1 MLLLQK
7 LHGRHHNLV
16 YSCEISISQMT
27 MDLLLFT
34 YMFSDLC
41 NCQYFDR
48 ACLYIWVTRRVSCK
62 KQARLAHLSST
73 LVFWWGMCFSI
84 FIFIVFYRP
93 LFCLHL
99 LAFGYCIICPFILS
113 FLISTLGF
121 FKQLTYVVFYEDN
134 LLIHVN
140 FTHLNNEI

>member
-16 YSCEISISQMT
+16 YRCEISISQMT

-34 YMFSDLC
+34 YMFSVLY

-62 KQARLAHLSST
+62 KQEMLAHLSST
-73 LVFWWGMCFSI
+73 LVFWWGLCCSI

-93 LFCLHL
+93 LFAYIFWVLVIVLSVLSFYVFWLAHL
-99 LAFGYCIICPFILS
+99 VSLNSWHMLSFKTIIC
-113 FLISTLGF
+113 
-121 FKQLTYVVFYEDN
+121 
-134 LLIHVN
+134 
-140 FTHLNNEI
+140 

>member
-48 ACLYIWVTRRVSCK
+48 ACLYIWVTRQVSCK
-62 KQARLAHLSST
+62 KQERLAHLSST

-84 FIFIVFYRP
+84 FICIVFYRP
-93 LFCLHL
+93 FFAYRLWSLVIVLSVLSFYVFWLVPWVSL
-99 LAFGYCIICPFILS
+99 NSWPMLSFKTIIC
-113 FLISTLGF
+113 
-121 FKQLTYVVFYEDN
+121 
-134 LLIHVN
+134 
-140 FTHLNNEI
+140 